1 MSVIEQATNPLSQ
14 FLYDLKAYETR
25 RQWPNRLKV
34 FFDFLGLVGNLDE
47 HAKQFTTL
55 CKEGG
60 TVSVQDYIAISPF
73 SPLRPYIRGFYS
85 PRCISASCRNL
96 YLGRPH
102 LSGCPVRKELY
113 RSALNHLDLLRSI
126 GTSEMEKEFEGRVK
140 YLEKVLNLII

>member
-1 MSVIEQATNPLSQ
+1 MLTTSILSLYLGPQHRIGRRIIRMSVIEQATNPLSQ
-14 FLYDLKAYETR
+14 FLYALKAYETR

-60 TVSVQDYIAISPF
+60 TDSVQDYIAISPF

-102 LSGCPVRKELY
+102 LSGC
-113 RSALNHLDLLRSI
+113 H
-126 GTSEMEKEFEGRVK
+126 GTERIV
-140 YLEKVLNLII
+140 